1 MYGRRYKE
9 EEDRNN
15 FDYHTDTWY
24 NLLDIDVTHGDIC
37 KIIILIGPEQR
48 ILMIERYGYIIMI
61 MSYDSGHRA

>member
-1 MYGRRYKE
+1 MIS
-9 EEDRNN
+9 
-15 FDYHTDTWY
+15 

-61 MSYDSGHRA
+61 ISYDSGHRA